1 MKGNAEKAAGIGPR
15 AAGKTGIGIWQ
26 PGFGIWKKKALGIRH
41 EAPAKTRRMYAHS
54 RFAYRG
60 KPISWLMIE
69 SFREARRVLDE
80 LMGDAALVAAI
91 ERAGGVI
98 AEKLRGGGKI
108 LACGNGG
115 SCCDAAHFVEELTGR
130 YRAAPPASGKPDRPP
145 VAAIVCNDAGHI
157 TCTANDYGYDAVF
170 ERWVRALGREGDV
183 LVALSTS
190 GNSESIVKAV
200 EAAKRQGVTTLG
212 LLGKGGGK
220 IGGLCDYAIVV
231 PGKTAD
237 RIQELHMLILHGWC
251 DVIERRLYPEC
262 V

>member
-1 MKGNAEKAAGIGPR
+1 M
-15 AAGKTGIGIWQ
+15 
-26 PGFGIWKKKALGIRH
+26 
-41 EAPAKTRRMYAHS
+41 M
-54 RFAYRG
+54 
-60 KPISWLMIE
+60 E

-80 LMGDAALVAAI
+80 MMGDAALMAAI
-91 ERAGGVI
+91 ERAGEAI
-98 AEKLRGGGKI
+98 AEGLRGGGKV

-130 YRAAPPASGKPDRPP
+130 YRAAPAGKPDRPP

-170 ERWVRALGREGDV
+170 ERWVRALGRRGDV

-200 EAAKRQGVTTLG
+200 EAAKKQGVVTIG

-220 IGGLCDYAIVV
+220 IGGAGVGCDHAIVV
-231 PGKTAD
+231 PGKTTD
-237 RIQELHMLILHGWC
+237 RIQELHMLILHGWV